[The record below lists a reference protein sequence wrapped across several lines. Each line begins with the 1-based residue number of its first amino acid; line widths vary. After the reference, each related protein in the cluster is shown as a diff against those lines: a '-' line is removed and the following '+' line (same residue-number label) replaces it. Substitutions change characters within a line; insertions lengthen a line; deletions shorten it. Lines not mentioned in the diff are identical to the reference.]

1 MDNSQDY
8 KNHVRWLPV
17 YHFVLAPMIL
27 INLIYS
33 ILRLVQD
40 PGWDRWEF
48 VFLSIGLVILT
59 LLARTQALTAQDR
72 IIRLEE
78 RLRYESV
85 LPSDLARKAVNL
97 EVGQIIALRFASD
110 AELPA
115 LVERTLNGD
124 FEKPND
130 IKLAIK
136 AWWADYLRV

>member
-1 MDNSQDY
+1 
-8 KNHVRWLPV
+8 
-17 YHFVLAPMIL
+17 MIL

-136 AWWADYLRV
+136 AWRADYLRV